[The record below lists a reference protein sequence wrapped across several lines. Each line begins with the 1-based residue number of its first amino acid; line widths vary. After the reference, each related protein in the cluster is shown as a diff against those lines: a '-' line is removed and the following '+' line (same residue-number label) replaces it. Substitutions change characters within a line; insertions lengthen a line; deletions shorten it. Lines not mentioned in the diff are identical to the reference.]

1 MLSFIYNKNK
11 TTMKRRNFT
20 FLFTVLL
27 SMNSALTSAHD
38 FEAKNSD
45 GVTIY
50 YNFRNDKTELS
61 VTFRGDL
68 ATSDYSEY
76 RDRYVGHV
84 AIPAS
89 VTYEGKA
96 YPVTEIGY
104 YSFNYC
110 EGLTSVTIPTSVT
123 HINKSA
129 FIRCKGLTSIDI
141 PSSVTEIEDGAFT
154 QSGIT
159 SVVIPRSVTFVGD
172 NTFVNCDNLAAITV
186 AEDNPKYDSRDNCN
200 AIIETETNK
209 LVAGCKNSIIPN
221 TVTSL
226 GHNAF
231 FSCKGLTSITIP
243 VSVTSMGYNAFG
255 NCNTL
260 TSITIP
266 GSVTS
271 IGAWGMYG
279 SENLAVVHLIGNDEL
294 TIGDNFLRNCRKLTD
309 VYYYKEKL
317 PAIGDLAFHQI
328 DLENVTLHVP
338 AAAVDAF
345 KAAEPW
351 SAFKDVVAITEEEL
365 ASVGSVTTEPAIGET
380 RFTLSGQ
387 RIAVP
392 KKGVNIVK
400 KGNKV
405 RKVLVR

>member
-1 MLSFIYNKNK
+1 
-11 TTMKRRNFT
+11 MKLRHFT
-20 FLFTVLL
+20 LLFTMLL
-27 SMNSALTSAHD
+27 GMSSIPTFDHD

-50 YNFRNDKTELS
+50 YNFHNDKTELS

-68 ATSDYSEY
+68 ANSDHTKYT
-76 RDRYVGHV
+76 DRYVGHV
-84 AIPAS
+84 AIPES

-104 YSFNYC
+104 LSFNYC

-123 HINKSA
+123 HIEKSA
-129 FIRCKGLTSIDI
+129 FVRCKGLTSIDI
-141 PSSVTEIEDGAFT
+141 PNSVIKIEDNAFA

-159 SVVIPRSVTFVGD
+159 SVVIPKNVTFVGN
-172 NTFVNCDNLAAITV
+172 NTFVNCENLAAITV
-186 AEDNPKYDSRDNCN
+186 AEDNPTYDSRDNCN

-209 LVAGCKNSIIPN
+209 LVAGCKNSTIPN

-243 VSVTSMGYNAFG
+243 VSVTSLGYNVFG
-255 NCNTL
+255 NCEAL

-271 IGAWGMYG
+271 IGAWAMYG
-279 SENLAVVHLIGNDEL
+279 SENLAVVHLIGNDAL
-294 TIGDNFLRNCRKLTD
+294 TIGENFLRNCDALTD

-317 PAIGDLAFHQI
+317 PTIGDQAFYQN

-351 SAFKDVVAITEEEL
+351 SSFKTVVPITEDDL
-365 ASVGSVTTEPAIGET
+365 AKVGSITAESTAGET

-387 RIAVP
+387 RIATP
-392 KKGVNIVK
+392 QKGVSIVK
-400 KGNKV
+400 KGDKTV
-405 RKVLVR
+405 KVLAK

>member
-1 MLSFIYNKNK
+1 
-11 TTMKRRNFT
+11 MKLRHFT
-20 FLFTVLL
+20 LLFTMLL
-27 SMNSALTSAHD
+27 SMSSVTTFAHD

-45 GVTIY
+45 GVTIF

-68 ATSDYSEY
+68 ANSDHTKYT
-76 RDRYVGHV
+76 DRYTGHV
-84 AIPAS
+84 AIPES

-104 YSFNYC
+104 HSFNYC

-243 VSVTSMGYNAFG
+243 VSVTSMGYNVFG

-271 IGAWGMYG
+271 IGAWAMYG
-279 SENLAVVHLIGNDEL
+279 SDNLAVVHLIGNDAL
-294 TIGDNFLRNCRKLTD
+294 TIGENFLRDCDALTD

-317 PAIGDLAFHQI
+317 PTIGDQAFYQI

-338 AAAVDAF
+338 AAAVNAF

-351 SAFKDVVAITEEEL
+351 NGFKAVVPITEEDL
-365 ASVGSVTTEPAIGET
+365 TKVGAVATGLTTGET
-380 RFTLSGQ
+380 RFTLGGQ
-387 RIAVP
+387 RIAAP
-392 KKGVNIVK
+392 QKGVNIVK
-400 KGNKV
+400 KGEKTVKV
-405 RKVLVR
+405 MEK

>member
-61 VTFRGDL
+61 VTFRGEA
-68 ATSDYSEY
+68 ATSDYY
-76 RDRYVGHV
+76 DDRERYTGHV
-84 AIPAS
+84 VIPES
-89 VTYEGKA
+89 VTYEGKT
-96 YPVTEIGY
+96 YPVTEIGH
-104 YSFNYC
+104 YSFSY
-110 EGLTSVTIPTSVT
+110 
-123 HINKSA
+123 
-129 FIRCKGLTSIDI
+129 CKGLTAVTI
-141 PSSVTEIEDGAFT
+141 PSSVTHIDNSAFVFCEGLTAVEI
-154 QSGIT
+154 
-159 SVVIPRSVTFVGD
+159 PNSVTVIKDEAFAYTGLTSFTLPANVTRIVYD
-172 NTFVNCDNLAAITV
+172 TFRGCDNLAVITV
-186 AEDNPKYDSRDNCN
+186 EEGNPKYDSRDNCN
-200 AIIETETNK
+200 AIIETESNE
-209 LVAGCKNSIIPN
+209 LILGCKNSIIPN

-226 GHNAF
+226 GITAF
-231 FSCKGLTSITIP
+231 MDCHVLTSITIP
-243 VSVTSMGYNAFG
+243 NSVISLGSEVFA
-255 NCNTL
+255 NCDAL

-271 IGAWGMYG
+271 IGNWAMYG
-279 SENLAVVHLIGNDEL
+279 SENLASIHLVGNDAL
-294 TIGDNFLRNCRKLTD
+294 TIGDRFLRNCRKLTD

-317 PAIGDLAFHQI
+317 PTIGDLAFHQI
-328 DLENVTLHVP
+328 NLENVTLHVP